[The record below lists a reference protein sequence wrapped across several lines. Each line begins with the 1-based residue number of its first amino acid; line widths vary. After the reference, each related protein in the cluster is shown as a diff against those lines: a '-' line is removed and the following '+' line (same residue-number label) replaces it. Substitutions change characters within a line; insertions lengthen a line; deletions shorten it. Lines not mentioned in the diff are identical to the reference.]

1 MFTRSRGPTPSATV
15 NDEVLA
21 GHRNFAPGFTDWR
34 GRLVAGYDL
43 VDTEKILRIIFPG
56 RLG

>member
-1 MFTRSRGPTPSATV
+1 M

-21 GHRNFAPGFTDWR
+21 GHRNFAPGFTNR
-34 GRLVAGYDL
+34 RSRLVAGYDL
-43 VDTEKILRIIFPG
+43 VDAEKILRIIFPG